1 MERPASELADVRR
14 LNNTDPD
21 KTKTKTKERGKPRR
35 WVAKGALGAVAMS
48 LLVATT
54 ASASSSPEQAPK
66 IESEPAAEAE
76 QSARAGLP
84 VEFMVAEAEHQA
96 VELFSYI
103 EAAKQEEARKVG
115 EYITALQAIRASDAA
130 AAASRRPVYGGAPA
144 NDVLACI
151 RNRESGGDYSIYNS
165 GGSGAAGAYQFMPS
179 TWNSIA
185 SSVGRMDLVGVDP
198 AQASPADQDA
208 MAASLYAQQGTAPW
222 GGGC

>member
-14 LNNTDPD
+14 LNNTDSD

-96 VELFSYI
+96 VDPHYLS
-103 EAAKQEEARKVG
+103 
-115 EYITALQAIRASDAA
+115 ALLKR
-130 AAASRRPVYGGAPA
+130 GG
-144 NDVLACI
+144 
-151 RNRESGGDYSIYNS
+151 
-165 GGSGAAGAYQFMPS
+165 
-179 TWNSIA
+179 
-185 SSVGRMDLVGVDP
+185 
-198 AQASPADQDA
+198 
-208 MAASLYAQQGTAPW
+208 
-222 GGGC
+222 